1 LYDVPHL
8 ALLGAIQKR
17 SVPSNCVPVRH
28 RDIEDGGNAV
38 QRSHPGLFV
47 GEITFDQFD
56 AKLPKRLGTLG
67 ITNKSASC
75 SIRGDQLPENL
86 ATGDACAR
94 DKNAF

>member
-1 LYDVPHL
+1 LHDVPHL

-38 QRSHPGLFV
+38 QRSLPGLFV

-56 AKLPKRLGTLG
+56 AKLPELLGTGDCERERKLFD
-67 ITNKSASC
+67 SRR
-75 SIRGDQLPENL
+75 SIAGEPRRRQRLRL
-86 ATGDACAR
+86 
-94 DKNAF
+94 